1 MKTVVFLCVENS
13 CRSQMAEAFAKIN
26 NGGQYNIQSAGSRP
40 SGAVNPKAIN
50 SMARVGY
57 DLNTHH
63 SKGIETLPMDGV
75 EAMISM
81 GCGDACPQVPAKQR
95 IEWEIADPKDMD
107 DEEFDK
113 VRDIIQ
119 AKVENFFENLDNG

>member
-1 MKTVVFLCVENS
+1 
-13 CRSQMAEAFAKIN
+13 MAEAFAKIKSSD
-26 NGGQYNIQSAGSRP
+26 QYNIQSAGSRP

-50 SMARVGY
+50 SMSRIGY

-107 DEEFDK
+107 HEEFDK

-119 AKVENFFENLDNG
+119 AKVENFIESLDNG

>member
-1 MKTVVFLCVENS
+1 
-13 CRSQMAEAFAKIN
+13 MAEAFAKIK
-26 NGGQYNIQSAGSRP
+26 NGGQYSIQSAGSRP
-40 SGAVNPKAIN
+40 SGTVNPKAIS
-50 SMARVGY
+50 SMSRVGY

-95 IEWEIADPKDMD
+95 IEWEIADPKDMGH
-107 DEEFDK
+107 EEFDK

-119 AKVENFFENLDNG
+119 AKVENFLESLDNG

>member
-107 DEEFDK
+107 NEEFDK

-119 AKVENFFENLDNG
+119 AKVENFLENLDNG